1 MARYAYE
8 WKDTEHGKRLF
19 RRPSRK
25 AREAAAAAAAETPAL
40 SSLKKDELI
49 ELADAR
55 GVDAT
60 GTKADIIERL
70 ESDDGD

>member
-25 AREAAAAAAAETPAL
+25 AREAAAAETPAL
-40 SSLKKDELI
+40 STLKKDELI
-49 ELADAR
+49 ELAEAR
-55 GVDAT
+55 GEDT
-60 GTKADIIERL
+60 SGTKADIIERL